1 MNSTESPRG
10 AGSPWR
16 ALIAT
21 TTVQALVSMSA
32 LTPPVLAAVATE
44 EVGLPGSFVGYYA
57 SLVYLGAMVTS
68 LVSGGV
74 IGRYGA
80 MRVSQACLVL
90 CAAGLGALAA
100 TQAGPLVV
108 IAVVGA
114 LVIGLGYGPITPA
127 SSHIL
132 ARTTPAERRGLVFS
146 IKQTGVPIGG
156 MLAGALVPTL
166 VDTLGWRTASL
177 VVGAVALAVA
187 LLVQPTQPALDADRD
202 PRKRANIAAVLAP
215 LGMIWRHGPLRLISF
230 ASFTFAAIQLSLS
243 SFLVVY
249 LVRRAGMSLVD
260 AGLILSIAQGAGI
273 IGRVGWGWVA
283 DKWIGPRAMLLIL
296 GAVMAAA
303 AIVTGWF
310 APVMPVFLLVP
321 VVALFGATAI
331 GWNGVFLAEV
341 AHLAP
346 KGRAG
351 EATGGALFF
360 TYAGVVFG
368 PSLFGIAVEVLP
380 GDYAS
385 AFTFF
390 GLAALGGGLLSGLA
404 ARIAKTEVEQ
414 GKSGKTAVP

>member
-1 MNSTESPRG
+1 ML
-10 AGSPWR
+10 A
-16 ALIAT
+16 AT
-21 TTVQALVSMSA
+21 TTVQALVSMAA
-32 LTPPVLAAVATE
+32 LTPPVFAAVATE
-44 EVGLPGSFVGYYA
+44 DVGLPGSFVGYYT
-57 SLVYLGAMVTS
+57 SLVYLGAMVTT
-68 LVSGGV
+68 LVSGGI

-80 MRVSQACLVL
+80 MRTSQVCLAL
-90 CAAGLGALAA
+90 CLAGLAGVAA
-100 TQAGPLVV
+100 MQAGPLVV
-108 IAVVGA
+108 MAIVGA
-114 LVIGLGYGPITPA
+114 LVIGLGYGPVTPS

-156 MLAGALVPTL
+156 MLAGALVPSLT
-166 VDTLGWRTASL
+166 DAIGWRWAAL
-177 VVGAVALAVA
+177 VVGTAALAVA
-187 LLVQPTQPALDADRD
+187 LLVQPTRQVLDADRD
-202 PRKRANIAAVLAP
+202 PRKRANVAAVLAP
-215 LGMIWRHGPLRLISF
+215 LGMIWRHAPLRLLSV

-249 LVRRAGMSLVD
+249 LARRAGMSLVD
-260 AGLILSIAQGAGI
+260 AGLILAVAQGAGI
-273 IGRVGWGWVA
+273 AGRVIWGWVA

-303 AIVTGWF
+303 AILTGWL
-310 APVMPVFLLVP
+310 APDMPVALLVP

-385 AFTFF
+385 AFTLF

-404 ARIAKTEVEQ
+404 ARVAHTREEE
-414 GKSGKTAVP
+414 AAAP

>member
-1 MNSTESPRG
+1 MSGTRPTP
-10 AGSPWR
+10 ATGSPWGIL
-16 ALIAT
+16 AAT
-21 TTVQALVSMSA
+21 TTVQALVSMAA
-32 LTPPVLAAVATE
+32 LTPPVFATVATQD
-44 EVGLPGSFVGYYA
+44 VGLPGSFVGYYT
-57 SLVYLGAMVTS
+57 SLVYLGAMVTT
-68 LVSGGV
+68 LVSGGI
-74 IGRYGA
+74 IGRFGA
-80 MRVSQACLVL
+80 MRTSQVCLAL
-90 CAAGLGALAA
+90 CLAGLSAVAAMQAGAL
-100 TQAGPLVV
+100 VV
-108 IAVVGA
+108 MGVIGA
-114 LVIGLGYGPITPA
+114 LVIGLGYGPVTPS

-166 VDTLGWRTASL
+166 VDAVGWRGAAL
-177 VVGAVALAVA
+177 VVGVAAVAVAV
-187 LLVQPTQPALDADRD
+187 LVQPTRPALDADRD
-202 PRKRANIAAVLAP
+202 PRKRAHVGAVLAP
-215 LGMIWRHGPLRLISF
+215 LGLIWRHGPLRLISF

-249 LVRRAGMSLVD
+249 LVRQAGMSLVD
-260 AGLILSIAQGAGI
+260 AGLILSVAQGAGI
-273 IGRVGWGWVA
+273 GGRVVWGWVA

-303 AIVTGWF
+303 AIVVGWF
-310 APVMPVFLLVP
+310 APVMPVVVLVP

-385 AFTFF
+385 AFTLF

-404 ARIAKTEVEQ
+404 ARIAHTREEEA
-414 GKSGKTAVP
+414 SAP

>member
-1 MNSTESPRG
+1 
-10 AGSPWR
+10 
-16 ALIAT
+16 
-21 TTVQALVSMSA
+21 
-32 LTPPVLAAVATE
+32 
-44 EVGLPGSFVGYYA
+44 
-57 SLVYLGAMVTS
+57 
-68 LVSGGV
+68 
-74 IGRYGA
+74 
-80 MRVSQACLVL
+80 
-90 CAAGLGALAA
+90 
-100 TQAGPLVV
+100 
-108 IAVVGA
+108 
-114 LVIGLGYGPITPA
+114 
-127 SSHIL
+127 
-132 ARTTPAERRGLVFS
+132 
-146 IKQTGVPIGG
+146 
-156 MLAGALVPTL
+156 
-166 VDTLGWRTASL
+166 
-177 VVGAVALAVA
+177 
-187 LLVQPTQPALDADRD
+187 
-202 PRKRANIAAVLAP
+202 
-215 LGMIWRHGPLRLISF
+215 
-230 ASFTFAAIQLSLS
+230 
-243 SFLVVY
+243 
-249 LVRRAGMSLVD
+249 
-260 AGLILSIAQGAGI
+260 
-273 IGRVGWGWVA
+273 
-283 DKWIGPRAMLLIL
+283 MLLIL

>member
-1 MNSTESPRG
+1 MSGTASPSR
-10 AGSPWR
+10 AASPWGV
-16 ALIAT
+16 LGAT
-21 TTVQALVSMSA
+21 TTVQALVSMAA
-32 LTPPVLAAVATE
+32 LTPPVFAAVATE
-44 EVGLPGSFVGYYA
+44 DVGLPGSFVGYYT
-57 SLVYLGAMVTS
+57 SLVYLGAMVTT
-68 LVSGGV
+68 LISGGI

-80 MRVSQACLVL
+80 MRTSQVCLAL
-90 CAAGLGALAA
+90 CLAGLSGVAA
-100 TQAGPLVV
+100 MQAGPLVV
-108 IAVVGA
+108 MAVVGA
-114 LVIGLGYGPITPA
+114 LVIGLGYGPVTPS

-132 ARTTPAERRGLVFS
+132 ARTTPPERRGLVFS

-156 MLAGALVPTL
+156 MLAGALVPSLT
-166 VDTLGWRTASL
+166 DAIGWRWAAL
-177 VVGAVALAVA
+177 VVGAAALAVA
-187 LLVQPTQPALDADRD
+187 LLVQPTRPALDADRD
-202 PRKRANIAAVLAP
+202 PRKRANVAAVLAP
-215 LGMIWRHGPLRLISF
+215 LSMIWRHGPLRLLSV

-260 AGLILSIAQGAGI
+260 AGLILAVAQGAGI
-273 IGRVGWGWVA
+273 AGRVVWGWVA

-303 AIVTGWF
+303 AILTGWL
-310 APVMPVFLLVP
+310 APVMPVALLVP

-385 AFTFF
+385 AFTLF
-390 GLAALGGGLLSGLA
+390 GLAALAGGLLSGLA
-404 ARIAKTEVEQ
+404 ARVAHTREAEA
-414 GKSGKTAVP
+414 SPP